1 MVSIL
6 YAPKISKKVSNI
18 NFDSLDLISSNA
30 IDLPYL
36 GYTHSSFSLG
46 PIQNSN
52 LLLNQDSVILNEGT
66 IIYQLINQ
74 SISPFDVYTKF
85 KWTNQII
92 TGRKRSNNCSR

>member
-6 YAPKISKKVSNI
+6 YAPKISKKVSNTH
-18 NFDSLDLISSNA
+18 FDSFDLISSNA

-36 GYTHSSFSLG
+36 GYTHSSFFLG
-46 PIQNSN
+46 SIQSSN
-52 LLLNQDSVILNEGT
+52 LLLNQGSVLLNEGT
-66 IIYQLINQ
+66 IIFHLINQ
-74 SISPFDVYTKF
+74 STSSFDVYKKF